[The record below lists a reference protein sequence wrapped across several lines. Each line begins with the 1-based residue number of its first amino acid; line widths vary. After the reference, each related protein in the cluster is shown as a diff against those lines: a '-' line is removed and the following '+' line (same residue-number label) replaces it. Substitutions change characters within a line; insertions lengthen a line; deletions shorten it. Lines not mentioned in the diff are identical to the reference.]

1 MNWSKTILSILMSFG
16 GVLGGRVIA
25 APRPDLVARVAA
37 GELKEARAS
46 WWGFDTED
54 STRFLQQAIDSK
66 VPRLIIDRQPTPWFV
81 LPLKGVSNQ
90 ELFFEPG
97 TVVQAKRGAYQG
109 RNDCLLSFSD
119 CTNVR
124 LIGPNATL
132 RMWHE
137 DYMKP
142 PYEKSEWRHALSLR
156 SVRKALIEGLTIED
170 SGGDGIYVSRLNGKL
185 NRCLDVVIRGVTC
198 RRNHRQG
205 ISVISAENLL
215 IENCKLI
222 DTVGRPPE
230 SGIDFEPNQPHQ
242 RLVNVVMRNCEM
254 TGNRGDG
261 ITISLQHFFRRTAP
275 ISLTIENCVTRDNE
289 YAFRCSQNSRRGDF
303 LQGFIK
309 VRNCTFAESRLSGLH
324 FLQKTGEAFP
334 VTFENCRVE
343 NSCRQVPDSA
353 DVTFDSRLRTDA
365 PPDGIRFDGLE
376 IVAPVVRE
384 PFAFTHAGWCD
395 EPVKAIT
402 GRVTLKN
409 PEGTKTLELDEAFR
423 NRLSPV
429 RVGPVHAELRLDAA
443 KVVDGKPDELL
454 KLSRFPL
461 RGSANYIFYADRA
474 KTVRFVAESRILKPR
489 KAPLGKTVVRAL
501 EGGWRTELK
510 TPVKAAELSVEVPS
524 AGFYALEVALGAQV
538 FQLKAASVPVALWL
552 KGDDSQGII
561 NSCGRLYIR
570 SETPF
575 AFHASGEG
583 FAERIAVEVFDP
595 SGASV
600 WTVPAALRWKTF
612 RTAEVKDGLWTVR
625 LSRPKLG
632 SLEDYHID
640 LTGTSPVLFLSKRR
654 WW

>member
-1 MNWSKTILSILMSFG
+1 MTRTLVLACGLVAVSAVAGTDEVRVSSFG
-16 GVLGGRVIA
+16 FDA
-25 APRPDLVARVAA
+25 A
-37 GELKEARAS
+37 
-46 WWGFDTED
+46 D
-54 STRFLQQAIDSK
+54 STRFLQAAIDSGARR
-66 VPRLIIDRQPTPWFV
+66 VIIDKTPTPWIT
-81 LPLKGVSNQ
+81 LPLKGASNQ

-97 TVVQAKRGAYQG
+97 AELVAKRGEYHDVRDQMFAYE
-109 RNDCLLSFSD
+109 DA
-119 CTNVR
+119 TNVT
-124 LIGPNATL
+124 IVGYGATL
-132 RMWHE
+132 RMWAE
-137 DYMKP
+137 DYMSKD
-142 PYEKSEWRHALSLR
+142 YKVSEWRHAFGFLSCENVKIL
-156 SVRKALIEGLTIED
+156 GLTID
-170 SGGDGIYVSRLNGKL
+170 GSGGDGIYLGSRK
-185 NRCLDVVIRGVTC
+185 RERPACRDIVIRDVVAK
-198 RRNHRQG
+198 RNVRQG

-215 IENCKLI
+215 IENCRLI
-222 DTVGRPPE
+222 DTAGRPPE

-261 ITISLQHFFRRTAP
+261 ITISLQHFFRRTVP

-303 LQGFIK
+303 LQGFIA

-343 NSCRQVPDSA
+343 NSCRKVPDSA
-353 DVTFDSRLRTDA
+353 DVTFDSRRRTDA

-384 PFAFTHAGWCD
+384 PFAFTQAGWCD
-395 EPVKAIT
+395 EPVRAIT
-402 GRVTLKN
+402 GRVTLRN

-429 RVGPVHAELRLDAA
+429 RVGPVHAPLALDAA

-454 KLSRFPL
+454 KLSQFPL

-474 KTVRFVAESRILKPR
+474 KTVRFVGESRILKPR
-489 KAPLGKTVVRAL
+489 KASLGKTVVRTL
-501 EGGWRTELK
+501 SGGWRTELK
-510 TPVKAAELSVEVPS
+510 TPVEAAEFSVEVPS
-524 AGFYALEVALGAQV
+524 SGFYALEVALGAQV

-552 KGDDSQGII
+552 KGDDSLGII
-561 NSCGRLYIR
+561 NSCGKLYLR

-583 FAERIAVEVFDP
+583 FAERIAVEVSDP

-600 WTVPAALRWKTF
+600 WTVPAALRWEAF
-612 RTAEVKDGLWTVR
+612 RTEEVRDGLWTVR
-625 LSRPKLG
+625 LTRPKLG

-640 LTGTSPVLFLSKRR
+640 LTGTSPVLFLSDKR